1 MSSATPI
8 DVINYV
14 KDAYLKYYNSAFG
27 LKEEK
32 LLSERTDLIRQND
45 VLAQEVLIESIFPY
59 PSETS
64 IEEACSKAGLS
75 AETAKYLGKI
85 VFGDDFKLRA
95 HQAEALIASLS
106 KDASRKNVIVTSGTG
121 SGKTE
126 SFLLPIIAR
135 ILEERSLIWR

>member
-45 VLAQEVLIESIFPY
+45 VLAQEVLIESIF
-59 PSETS
+59 
-64 IEEACSKAGLS
+64 
-75 AETAKYLGKI
+75 
-85 VFGDDFKLRA
+85 
-95 HQAEALIASLS
+95 
-106 KDASRKNVIVTSGTG
+106 
-121 SGKTE
+121 
-126 SFLLPIIAR
+126 
-135 ILEERSLIWR
+135 